1 MSHSHRPG
9 RNEAARQRMRRRRML
24 WIGTGVMALAIVA
37 GIAVLILSRNNDE
50 LTSTANQPVN
60 DTPATWSVTT
70 HTGGPRLAVD
80 RTAVDAGSVPYERPV
95 AATYRL
101 KNVGDAALT
110 LGEPTVQ
117 VLEGC

>member
-1 MSHSHRPG
+1 MTHSHRPG
-9 RNEAARQRMRRRRML
+9 RNEAVRQRMRRRRML
-24 WIGTGVMALAIVA
+24 WIGTGVIALAIVVGMA
-37 GIAVLILSRNNDE
+37 ALILSRDDDE

-60 DTPATWSVTT
+60 DTPASWSVTT

-80 RTAVDAGSVPYERPV
+80 RTFVDEGSVPYERTV

-110 LGEPTVQ
+110 LGKPTVQ